1 MKNRRTLAILLA
13 LVMVLALFAGCKNRT
28 EDKNKNAAELTAA
41 DVVKNC
47 YEKMKGLKSCN
58 SDITLDADIHLSQDG
73 MNMDIAADAD
83 LTGGMHTDP
92 MDFHYA
98 GTVKLDAGETGSEEI
113 ALDVIGKTEDGKL
126 ALYYWTDTE
135 DQYTRQEVEIEES
148 DVNVDAYVDLAKDL
162 AWEMKTTDSSY
173 VLTYTL
179 TKEDSGKIFDEAI
192 RLAKEQDNDLEVP
205 EEFEDM
211 KGLLEGLKFT
221 LTVDKERMYL
231 TALDLDLSAVL
242 TGQMPDIISMF
253 FGAFGDEEVNIDLTG
268 STCCVNVKFR
278 DFDAAA
284 EINAPENYVDAD
296 DWDID
301 FDDDDYDDD
310 DWDWDIG
317 ETLEALDD
325 SVTVGDFSFYASEVT
340 VRDLL
345 DAGWTVKEAYDSE
358 SFDDLESS
366 GNMIAPGSIGVI
378 NLVPA
383 GWTGEDEAMSIETA
397 NATDADVSYL
407 DCPVYSLDLNYT
419 AVLWGDYE
427 SNVPFSTG
435 YGVGYGD
442 DIQKAIEAIGE
453 PFSTMEAEDED
464 DYGVYVWV
472 TEDGA
477 TMGLIT
483 DYSGTIRGVQYTFD
497 NGIS

>member
-28 EDKNKNAAELTAA
+28 EDKNKNGAELTAA

-58 SDITLDADIHLSQDG
+58 SDITVDADIHMSQDG
-73 MNMDIAADAD
+73 MNMDITADAD

-92 MDFHYA
+92 ADFHYA
-98 GTVKLDAGETGSEEI
+98 GTVKLDAGEGSEEI

-126 ALYYWTDTE
+126 ALYYWTDMD
-135 DQYTRQEVEIEES
+135 DQYTRQEVEIEKS

-162 AWEMKTTDSSY
+162 AWEMETTDSSY

-179 TKEDSGKIFDEAI
+179 TKEDSKKIYNEAM
-192 RLAKEQDNDLEVP
+192 RLAQQSDEDFEIP
-205 EEFEDM
+205 EDM
-211 KGLLEGLKFT
+211 PDMSGIFEGLKFT

-253 FGAFGDEEVNIDLTG
+253 FGALGGEDVNIDLTG

-284 EINAPENYVDAD
+284 DISAPENYVDAD

-301 FDDDDYDDD
+301 FDDDGFDDD
-310 DWDWDIG
+310 FDWDVG
-317 ETLEALDD
+317 EPLEILDD
-325 SVTVGDFSFYASEVT
+325 SLTVGDFSFNASEVT

-345 DAGWTVKEAYDSE
+345 DAGWTVKEAYDYE
-358 SFDDLESS
+358 TEEDLEDS
-366 GNMIAPGSIGVI
+366 GNMVAAGCIGVVNMI
-378 NLVPA
+378 PA
-383 GWTGEDEAMSIETA
+383 GWTGEDEAMGIAVA

-407 DCPVYSLDLNYT
+407 DCPVYSLHLNLT
-419 AVLWGDYE
+419 PVLWGDFD
-427 SNVPFSTG
+427 SAVPFTTG
-435 YGVGYGD
+435 YGVGCGD
-442 DIQKAIEAIGE
+442 DIQKAIEVIGE
-453 PFSTMEAEDED
+453 PYNTMEAEDED
-464 DYGVYVWV
+464 DYGVYAWV

-477 TMGLIT
+477 TMALIT
-483 DYSGTIRGVQYTFD
+483 DYSGTIRAVQYMFDDGTF
-497 NGIS
+497 